1 MKKIICLLL
10 VFALCL
16 PLCACGGEE
25 SVNVGETYTMGDITF
40 KVTRIRYSPQIT
52 RLEKK
57 VWVNSTSYQEYYF
70 DFDHILQPTTS
81 TVDGVDLIAE
91 SGKTFMIIDFE
102 VKSNGQ
108 TEVTDFDME
117 LNFSGKKTFAC
128 YGEYSNAPN
137 DYAYAPSSG
146 VELGWYEGYKFR
158 SYAECYTQVQT
169 DTSAKVWLD
178 VTINGESFKVNIR

>member
-1 MKKIICLLL
+1 MKKVICLLL

-57 VWVNSTSYQEYYF
+57 VWVTSSSYQEYYF

-137 DYAYAPSSG
+137 DYAYKPSSG
-146 VELGWYEGYKFR
+146 VKLGWYEGYKFR

-178 VTINGESFKVNIR
+178 VKINGESFKVNIR